1 MRKFFKFGR
10 THQQSSHR
18 EASTE
23 EHLSHIPHTSGAVG
37 WGTID
42 HAEPDSWDRY
52 RQGFPQNA
60 SSFVNT
66 AHPDLYNGRYLDGE
80 VGCYE
85 RLAITEARSCRER
98 NRRSIHNIRIYQK
111 ACLLE
116 LELAIAQ
123 LEEEFTRCEE
133 EVTKC

>member
-1 MRKFFKFGR
+1 MRNIFKFGR
-10 THQQSSHR
+10 TRQSSHR

-23 EHLSHIPHTSGAVG
+23 EHLSHIPHSSGAVG

-42 HAEPDSWDRY
+42 HSEPDSWEGYQQSFR
-52 RQGFPQNA
+52 QNA
-60 SSFVNT
+60 EAFLNAT
-66 AHPDLYNGRYLDGE
+66 HPDMYNGRYLDRE
-80 VGCYE
+80 IGCYE
-85 RLAITEARSCRER
+85 QLAITQARSCRER

-116 LELAIAQ
+116 LELGIAQ
-123 LEEEFTRCEE
+123 LEEAFTRCEE